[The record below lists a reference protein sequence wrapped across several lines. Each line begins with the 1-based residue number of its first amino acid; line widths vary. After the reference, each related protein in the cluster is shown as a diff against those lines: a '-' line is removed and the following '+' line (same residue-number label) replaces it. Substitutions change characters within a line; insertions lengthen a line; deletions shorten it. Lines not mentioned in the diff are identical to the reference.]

1 MKRIDKLT
9 QTQTEQMDAWADKW
23 IEIGLRTGKAD
34 RQLFQESARKCYEFA
49 GIPWHGNV
57 VWVPSP
63 IVMALGAPI
72 AGHLIGVIRKVKGG
86 AAGDAVDGAV
96 SGAVSGAVRD
106 AVRGAVDGA
115 VRDAVTILPQAIRK
129 NYPKYLY
136 GQFWPGGWYLG
147 AAFTSFF
154 RDVCGL
160 ELKGDLWERAK
171 AYEGTIQSACLWY
184 PHADFIM
191 VCERPSVIHRE
202 LSNPTVTRGSGS
214 HRLHCPNGPAV
225 AWDGWGVYSWHGV
238 LIPGEWV
245 EGKPP
250 TAAKALN
257 WPNIEQRRAACE
269 ILGWAKILEQLK
281 AKVIDKDP
289 DEEIGTLLEVNL
301 PGSGKERFLSVKCG
315 TGRRFVI
322 PVEKS
327 CKTARQ
333 ANAWTWGLGAK
344 DYQPEVRT

>member
-1 MKRIDKLT
+1 MLNELNAEQTALMATVRDEWIAEGMRTDPMDFDAAKRIIPGLY
-9 QTQTEQMDAWADKW
+9 ELA
-23 IEIGLRTGKAD
+23 GLRPP
-34 RQLFQESARKCYEFA
+34 RV
-49 GIPWHGNV
+49 IVP
-57 VWVPSP
+57 VPSP
-63 IVMALGAPI
+63 LSAVLAASTYHQL
-72 AGHLIGVIRKVKGG
+72 RVKGLVKIKG
-86 AAGDAVDGAV
+86 ATPGAVYDAVY
-96 SGAVSGAVRD
+96 
-106 AVRGAVDGA
+106 GAVDGA

-202 LSNPTVTRGSGS
+202 LSNPTVTRGPGS

-250 TAAKALN
+250 TAAEALN

-269 ILGWAKILEQLK
+269 ILGWAKILDQLK
-281 AKVIDKDP
+281 AEVIDKDP

-301 PGSGKERFLSVKCG
+301 PDAGKERFLSVKCG

>member
-72 AGHLIGVIRKVKGG
+72 AGHLIGVIRKVKG
-86 AAGDAVDGAV
+86 DAVRGAV
-96 SGAVSGAVRD
+96 RGAVGGAVRD